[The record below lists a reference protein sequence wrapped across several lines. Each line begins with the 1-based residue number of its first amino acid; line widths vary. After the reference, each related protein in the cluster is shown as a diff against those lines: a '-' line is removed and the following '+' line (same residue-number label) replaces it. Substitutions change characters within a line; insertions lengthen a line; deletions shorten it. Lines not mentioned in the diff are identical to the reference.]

1 MMIRLVDLRGER
13 KLGVT
18 LRLLLRGREGEESG
32 SSLSGVE
39 PVRRA
44 RVRRC
49 VESGIVGYRF
59 LSDERGRL
67 FRMRWLSL
75 WVDGLAALH
84 HA

>member
-59 LSDERGRL
+59 LSDGRGRL
-67 FRMRWLSL
+67 FRIR
-75 WVDGLAALH
+75 
-84 HA
+84 